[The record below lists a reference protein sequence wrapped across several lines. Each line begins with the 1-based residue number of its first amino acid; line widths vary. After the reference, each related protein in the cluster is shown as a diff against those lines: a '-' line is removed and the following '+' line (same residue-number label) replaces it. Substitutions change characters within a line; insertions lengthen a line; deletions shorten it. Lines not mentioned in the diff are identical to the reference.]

1 MTKCDQNRKKV
12 AKSFVV
18 SEKSRTFAAME
29 QQKWIIT
36 GVNRLTHK
44 REQLSRPMG
53 EQEAAERLQREV
65 ANRRYQRYQPYV
77 RLKVERLEAVQLT
90 FNFMPYEK

>member
-1 MTKCDQNRKKV
+1 
-12 AKSFVV
+12 
-18 SEKSRTFAAME
+18 ME
-29 QQKWIIT
+29 GQKWIIT
-36 GVNRLTHK
+36 GVNRLTRK

-90 FNFMPYEK
+90 FNFMPYE